1 MRPSKLL
8 LQVVGSLVVC
18 SGFAR
23 AEWKA
28 GLGEAVI
35 TPPKLMWMSGYASR
49 MKPAEGALTELKVK
63 VLLLED
69 GRGRRTALVTFDLV
83 GLDRELAQEIERD
96 ITETIKIDPAGVA
109 LCCSHTHT
117 GPVVHNNLRA
127 MYILA
132 IGDDQWA
139 LVKEYS
145 RFLRQRVLSAV
156 AMALKDLAPSELSWG
171 LGTAGFAVN
180 RRNNKEADVPMLR
193 ANGMLVGPVDHDV
206 PVLAVRR
213 GDFLRGVIFGY
224 ACHAT
229 VLSSF
234 EWSGDY
240 PGFAQLEIESRHP
253 GAIAMF
259 WAGCGA
265 DQNPLPRREVI
276 LAKDYGRQLAD
287 GVDVVLAGEMHPIDG
302 EIRTVHRKID
312 LPFAKVPS
320 REELDKLAR
329 EDTGYEGRR
338 ARVLLEQDQSGGI
351 SATYPY
357 PVQTWRIGN
366 SPTWVFLGGEVVVD
380 YSLRIKESAGREAVW
395 TTGYAND
402 VMAYIP
408 SLRVLKEGGYEGG
421 GAMVYYGLPSAWDE
435 TVEEKILAEVRRQLD
450 EISST
455 SKASTRAD

>member
-1 MRPSKLL
+1 MSISRLFL
-8 LQVVGSLVVC
+8 GVLGSLVMTG
-18 SGFAR
+18 GFVQ

-35 TPPKLMWMSGYASR
+35 TPPKPMWMSGYASR
-49 MKPAEGALTELKVK
+49 MKPAEGTLIELKAK

-69 GRGRRTALVTFDLV
+69 EQGRRTALVTFDLV
-83 GLDRELAQEIERD
+83 GLDREIAQDIERD
-96 ITETIKIDPAGVA
+96 ITEAVRIDPSGVA

-127 MYILA
+127 MYIMAL
-132 IGDDQWA
+132 GEDQWA
-139 LVKEYS
+139 LIAEYS
-145 RFLRQRVLSAV
+145 RFLRQRVLYAV
-156 AMALKDLAPSELSWG
+156 AQALKDLSPSQLSWG

-180 RRNNKEADVPMLR
+180 RRTNKEADVPALK
-193 ANGMLVGPVDHDV
+193 ASGNLQGPVDHDV

-213 GDFLRGVIFGY
+213 GGDLRGVIFGY

-240 PGFAQLEIESRHP
+240 PGFAQLELESRHP

-265 DQNPLPRREVI
+265 DQNPLPRREVE

-287 GVDVVLAGEMHPIDG
+287 GVDAVLAKEMRAIAG
-302 EIRTVHRKID
+302 GIATTYREID
-312 LPFAKVPS
+312 LPFAAIPS
-320 REELDKLAR
+320 REELDRLVR

-338 ARVLLEQDQSGGI
+338 ARVLLEQDQAGGI
-351 SATYPY
+351 PAHYPY
-357 PVQTWRIGN
+357 PIQTWRLGN
-366 SPTWVFLGGEVVVD
+366 APVWVFLGGEVVVD
-380 YSLRIKESAGREAVW
+380 YALRIKSIAGRDAVW

-408 SLRVLKEGGYEGG
+408 SLRVLNEGGYEGG
-421 GAMVYYGLPSAWDE
+421 GAMVYYGLPSAWDT
-435 TVEEKILAEVRRQLD
+435 TVEERIIAEVQRQL
-450 EISST
+450 EEG
-455 SKASTRAD
+455 ASTTAR

>member
-1 MRPSKLL
+1 MRSFRLL
-8 LQVVGSLVVC
+8 FGVLSLLGIGSAHVH
-18 SGFAR
+18 

-35 TPPKLMWMSGYASR
+35 TPPRLMWMSGYASR
-49 MKPAEGALTELKVK
+49 MKPAEGTLTELKTK
-63 VLLLED
+63 VLLLDD
-69 GRGRRTALVTFDLV
+69 GQGGRAALVTFDLV

-96 ITETIKIDPAGVA
+96 VTETIKIDPSGVS

-117 GPVVHNNLRA
+117 GPVVHKNLRA
-127 MYILA
+127 MYIMAL
-132 IGDDQWA
+132 GDDQWA
-139 LVKEYS
+139 LISEYS
-145 RFLRQRVLSAV
+145 RFLRQRVLAAV
-156 AMALKDLAPSELSWG
+156 AMALKDLSPSELQWG

-180 RRNNKEADVPMLR
+180 RRNNNEAEVPTLR
-193 ANGMLVGPVDHDV
+193 ASGMLQGPVDHDV
-206 PVLAVRR
+206 PVLTVRR
-213 GDFLRGVIFGY
+213 GDQLRGVIFGY

-240 PGFAQLEIESRHP
+240 PGFAQLELEQRHP
-253 GAIAMF
+253 GATAMF

-265 DQNPLPRREVI
+265 DQNPLPRREVE

-287 GVDVVLAGEMHPIDG
+287 GVDAVLAKEMRPIAG
-302 EIRTVHRKID
+302 AIKTTYQEID
-312 LPFAKVPS
+312 LPFARVPS

-329 EDTGYEGRR
+329 DDTGYEGRR
-338 ARVLLEQDQSGGI
+338 ARVLLEQDQAGGI
-351 SATYPY
+351 AATYPY

-366 SPTWVFLGGEVVVD
+366 SPAWVFLGGEVVVD
-380 YSLRIKESAGREAVW
+380 YSLRIKEIAGRDAVW
-395 TTGYAND
+395 TAGYAND

-435 TVEEKILAEVRRQLD
+435 SVEERIIAEVQRQLAESASG
-450 EISST
+450 SSG
-455 SKASTRAD
+455 SKRAD

>member
-1 MRPSKLL
+1 MPCSSLIRRLAFGLL
-8 LQVVGSLVVC
+8 GTVALLDGP
-18 SGFAR
+18 AH

-35 TPPKLMWMSGYASR
+35 TPPKPMWMSGYASR
-49 MKPAEGALTELKVK
+49 DKPAEGTLTELKAK

-69 GRGRRTALVTFDLV
+69 EGGRRAALVTFDLV
-83 GLDRELAQEIERD
+83 GIDRELSQDIKRD
-96 ITETIKIDPAGVA
+96 IAEAMKIDPSGIS

-132 IGDDQWA
+132 LGDDQWA
-139 LVKEYS
+139 LIAEYS
-145 RFLRQRVLSAV
+145 RFLRQRVLYAV
-156 AMALKDLAPSELSWG
+156 AQALRDLSPSQLSLG

-180 RRNNKEADVPMLR
+180 RRNNKEADVPSLR
-193 ANGMLVGPVDHDV
+193 ANGMLQGPVDHDV

-213 GDFLRGVIFGY
+213 DGELRGIVFGY

-240 PGFAQLEIESRHP
+240 PGFAQLELEQRHP

-265 DQNPLPRREVI
+265 DQNPLPRREVE

-287 GVDVVLAGEMHPIDG
+287 GVDTVLAKQMHPIAG
-302 EIRTVHRKID
+302 SITTTYREIK
-312 LPFAKVPS
+312 LPFADVPS

-329 EDTGYEGRR
+329 DDAGYEGRR

-351 SATYPY
+351 PADYPY
-357 PVQTWRIGN
+357 PVQTWRLGDA
-366 SPTWVFLGGEVVVD
+366 PAWVFLGGEVVVD
-380 YSLRIKESAGREAVW
+380 YSLRIKSIAGGEAVW
-395 TTGYAND
+395 TAGYAND
-402 VMAYIP
+402 VLAYIP

-435 TVEEKILAEVRRQLD
+435 TVEERIVAEVRRQLD
-450 EISST
+450 ENAPT
-455 SKASTRAD
+455 KAP